1 MRQTHASN
9 KKLFVDDAGDS
20 VLVVVGRLTCETRA
34 AQIFV
39 AVLGASRCIYAEA
52 TSTRCLILIL
62 MLTGTLSGA
71 TGGSGR
77 RPPPL
82 SAVTG
87 FLSGQPAGC
96 KGNGA
101 ERRAMIITAAP
112 RWGIAQNSPA
122 AMLMARASTTVLN
135 R

>member
-1 MRQTHASN
+1 MTMRQTHASN

-87 FLSGQPAGC
+87 FLSGLPAGC
-96 KGNGA
+96 KGNG
-101 ERRAMIITAAP
+101 RSGGP
-112 RWGIAQNSPA
+112 
-122 AMLMARASTTVLN
+122 
-135 R
+135 